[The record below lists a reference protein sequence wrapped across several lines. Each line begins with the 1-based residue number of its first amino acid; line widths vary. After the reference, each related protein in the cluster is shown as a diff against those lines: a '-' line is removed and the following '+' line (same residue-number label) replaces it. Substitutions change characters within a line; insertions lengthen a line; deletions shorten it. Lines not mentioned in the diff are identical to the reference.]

1 MKNCMLSNVLLFA
14 AGAAVGSLVTWKLV
28 KGKYEKI
35 ACEEIES
42 IREMYENRASLKSDE
57 EDEEDEEELDDEE
70 KYEQLIREAQYR
82 KYEPDTIEEKED
94 DDMIEPYVIVPEE
107 FDENG
112 YETVTLFYY
121 ADGVLAYGDNNEVV
135 EDVGELV
142 CEDFAD
148 HFGEYEDDSVFVRND
163 NLETDFEILRDNR
176 KFSEVD

>member
-1 MKNCMLSNVLLFA
+1 MKNCMLSNVLFFA
-14 AGAAVGSLVTWKLV
+14 VGAAVGSLVTWKLV

-35 ACEEIES
+35 TCEEIES
-42 IREMYENRASLKSDE
+42 IREMYERKSASNSE
-57 EDEEDEEELDDEE
+57 EEEEEELDDEE
-70 KYEQLIREAQYR
+70 KYEQLIKEAQYR
-82 KYEPDTIEEKED
+82 KYEPDTIEEKEDD

-135 EDVGELV
+135 ENVGELV

-148 HFGEYEDDSVFVRND
+148 HFGEYEADSVFVRN
-163 NLETDFEILRDNR
+163 EVMEIEYEILRDLRNYSDIVN
-176 KFSEVD
+176 K

>member
-1 MKNCMLSNVLLFA
+1 MKNCMLSNVLFFA

-42 IREMYENRASLKSDE
+42 IREMYESKSTSNSDE
-57 EDEEDEEELDDEE
+57 EEEEELDDEE
-70 KYEQLIREAQYR
+70 KYEQLIKEAQYR
-82 KYEPDTIEEKED
+82 KYEPDTIEEKEDD

>member
-1 MKNCMLSNVLLFA
+1 MKNCMLSNVLFFA

-35 ACEEIES
+35 TCEEIES
-42 IREMYENRASLKSDE
+42 IREMYENKTASNSEE
-57 EDEEDEEELDDEE
+57 EDEEEELDDEE
-70 KYEQLIREAQYR
+70 KYEQLIREAKYK
-82 KYEPDTIEEKED
+82 KYEPDTIEEKEEG
-94 DDMIEPYVIVPEE
+94 DDMIDPYVIIPEE

-135 EDVGELV
+135 ENVGELV

-148 HFGEYEDDSVFVRND
+148 HFGEYEADSVFVRND

-176 KFSEVD
+176 KFSEVE

>member
-1 MKNCMLSNVLLFA
+1 MKNCMLSNALFFA
-14 AGAAVGSLVTWKLV
+14 AGAAIGSLVTWKLV

-35 ACEEIES
+35 ACEEIAS
-42 IREMYENRASLKSDE
+42 IREMYESKSAPKSEEE
-57 EDEEDEEELDDEE
+57 EDEDEELDDEE